1 MQYSRHC
8 RAGYQQLNLCGGQY
22 RMQWEGLVAQIR
34 QRHRSHDSN
43 VPTGQ
48 MHLLIRALINCAPV
62 LAPLHVDK
70 QQASQ
75 G

>member
-1 MQYSRHC
+1 
-8 RAGYQQLNLCGGQY
+8 
-22 RMQWEGLVAQIR
+22 MQWEALAAQIR
-34 QRHRSHDSN
+34 QRIRQSHDSN

-48 MHLLIRALINCAPV
+48 VHLLTHALINCAPV
-62 LAPLHVDK
+62 LAPLYVDE

>member
-1 MQYSRHC
+1 MVAEAVC
-8 RAGYQQLNLCGGQY
+8 QQLNLCGGQCC
-22 RMQWEGLVAQIR
+22 MQWEALVAQICQRIR
-34 QRHRSHDSN
+34 QSHDSN
-43 VPTGQ
+43 VPMGQ
-48 MHLLIRALINCAPV
+48 VHLLIHALINCAPV

>member
-1 MQYSRHC
+1 MVAEAVR
-8 RAGYQQLNLCGGQY
+8 QQLNLCSGQC
-22 RMQWEGLVAQIR
+22 RVQWEALAAQIR
-34 QRHRSHDSN
+34 QRIRQSHDAN

-48 MHLLIRALINCAPV
+48 VHLLIRALINCAPV
-62 LAPLHVDK
+62 LAPLHVDE

>member
-1 MQYSRHC
+1 MEAVH
-8 RAGYQQLNLCGGQY
+8 QQLNLCGGQCH
-22 RMQWEGLVAQIR
+22 MQWEALVAQIH
-34 QRHRSHDSN
+34 QRICQSHDSN

-48 MHLLIRALINCAPV
+48 VHLLTRALINCAPV
-62 LAPLHVDK
+62 LAPLHVDE